1 MKPFLKSTLRG
12 LLLSLWCVLL
22 SAACILVY
30 QHLFAPV
37 RQAALDVELETQHQ
51 ALMSTLSES
60 QQASEQQRL
69 DALDAL
75 TQRLDEL
82 SARLDE
88 QERHLQALSNTQQHH
103 STRLDKLDLDHHKVV
118 ELEKKLARLNR
129 VVSTPRPAPV
139 KKTAKATTHT
149 TAKKAPSSQANTSQA
164 NTSKD
169 RRAKPSQPESVNAP
183 FVLYDVQSRSG
194 IRLAIV
200 GQTNARTLSELS
212 ALRQGQSYRGWKIV
226 SVFASSIEVQ
236 HQGQRTTLTMMEG

>member
-1 MKPFLKSTLRG
+1 VKPFLKSALRG

-60 QQASEQQRL
+60 QQASDQQRL

-75 TQRLDEL
+75 TQRLDKL

-88 QERHLQALSNTQQHH
+88 QERHLQALSNQQQRHA
-103 STRLDKLDLDHHKVV
+103 TRLDTLELDRPKLMAI
-118 ELEKKLARLNR
+118 EKKLARLNR

-139 KKTAKATTHT
+139 QKTAKAAKNT

-164 NTSKD
+164 STSKD
-169 RRAKPSQPESVNAP
+169 RRAKPSQPKSVNAP

-212 ALRQGQSYRGWKIV
+212 ALRQGQSYCGWKIV
-226 SVFASSIEVQ
+226 SVFASGIEVQ
-236 HQGQRTTLTMMEG
+236 RQGQRTTLTMMEG

>member
-12 LLLSLWCVLL
+12 LLLSLWCVQL

-60 QQASEQQRL
+60 QQASEQRRL

-75 TQRLDEL
+75 TQRLDKL

-88 QERHLQALSNTQQHH
+88 QERHLQALSNQQQRHA
-103 STRLDKLDLDHHKVV
+103 TRLDTLELDRPKLMAI
-118 ELEKKLARLNR
+118 EKKLARLNR
-129 VVSTPRPAPV
+129 VVSTPRPAPMQ
-139 KKTAKATTHT
+139 KTAKATKNT
-149 TAKKAPSSQANTSQA
+149 TAKKAPPSQA
-164 NTSKD
+164 NTSKG
-169 RRAKPSQPESVNAP
+169 RRAKPSQPEPVAAP

-200 GQTNARTLSELS
+200 GQTNARTLSDLS

-236 HQGQRTTLTMMEG
+236 RQGQRTTLTMMEG

>member
-60 QQASEQQRL
+60 QQASEHRRL

-75 TQRLDEL
+75 TQRLDKL

-88 QERHLQALSNTQQHH
+88 QERHLQALSNQQQRYV
-103 STRLDKLDLDHHKVV
+103 TRLDTLELDRPKLMAI
-118 ELEKKLARLNR
+118 EKKLARLNR
-129 VVSTPRPAPV
+129 VVSTPRPASVQKTPKATKNPTS
-139 KKTAKATTHT
+139 KKTSTSPARNTN
-149 TAKKAPSSQANTSQA
+149 TAAIPSVA
-164 NTSKD
+164 
-169 RRAKPSQPESVNAP
+169 AP

-200 GQTNARTLSELS
+200 GQTNARSLSELS

-236 HQGQRTTLTMMEG
+236 RQGQRTTLTMMEG

>member
-51 ALMSTLSES
+51 ALMSALSES
-60 QQASEQQRL
+60 QQASDQQRL

-88 QERHLQALSNTQQHH
+88 QERHLQALSNQQQRHA
-103 STRLDKLDLDHHKVV
+103 TRLDTLELDRPKLMAI
-118 ELEKKLARLNR
+118 EKKLARLNR

-139 KKTAKATTHT
+139 QKTPKAAKN
-149 TAKKAPSSQANTSQA
+149 TASKKASSSSAQNT
-164 NTSKD
+164 NT
-169 RRAKPSQPESVNAP
+169 AAIPSVNAP

-236 HQGQRTTLTMMEG
+236 RQGQRTTLTMMEG

>member
-1 MKPFLKSTLRG
+1 MKPFLKSALRG

-37 RQAALDVELETQHQ
+37 RQAELETQHQ
-51 ALMSTLSES
+51 ALMSALSES
-60 QQASEQQRL
+60 QQASDQQRRA
-69 DALDAL
+69 ALDAL
-75 TQRLDEL
+75 TQTLDEL
-82 SARLDE
+82 SLRVDE
-88 QERHLQALSNTQQHH
+88 QAQRLQALSNTQQHH
-103 STRLDKLDLDHHKVV
+103 STRLDKLDLDHHKVA

-139 KKTAKATTHT
+139 QKTAKAATHT

-164 NTSKD
+164 STNKD
-169 RRAKPSQPESVNAP
+169 RRAKPSQPESVPAP

-236 HQGQRTTLTMMEG
+236 RQGQRTTLTMMEG

>member
-1 MKPFLKSTLRG
+1 MKPFLKSVLRG

-37 RQAALDVELETQHQ
+37 RQAELETQHQ
-51 ALMSTLSES
+51 ALMSALSES
-60 QQASEQQRL
+60 QQASDQQRRA
-69 DALDAL
+69 ALDAL
-75 TQRLDEL
+75 TQTLDEL
-82 SARLDE
+82 SIRVDE
-88 QERHLQALSNTQQHH
+88 QAQRLQALSKTQQHH

-129 VVSTPRPAPV
+129 VVSTPV
-139 KKTAKATTHT
+139 QKTAKATKNT

-164 NTSKD
+164 SRSKD
-169 RRAKPSQPESVNAP
+169 RRAKPSQPESVAAP

-236 HQGQRTTLTMMEG
+236 RQGQRTTLTMMEG

>member
-1 MKPFLKSTLRG
+1 MKSFLKSALRG

-37 RQAALDVELETQHQ
+37 RQAALEAELETQHQ
-51 ALMSTLSES
+51 ALMSALSES
-60 QQASEQQRL
+60 QQASDQQRRA
-69 DALDAL
+69 ALDAL
-75 TQRLDEL
+75 TQTLDEL
-82 SARLDE
+82 SIRVDE
-88 QERHLQALSNTQQHH
+88 QAQRLQALSNTQQHH
-103 STRLDKLDLDHHKVV
+103 STRLDKLDLDYHKVA

-129 VVSTPRPAPV
+129 VVSTPRPEPV
-139 KKTAKATTHT
+139 QKTPKTAKNTTS
-149 TAKKAPSSQANTSQA
+149 KKASPRPVRNT
-164 NTSKD
+164 NT
-169 RRAKPSQPESVNAP
+169 AATASVNAP

-200 GQTNARTLSELS
+200 GQTNARSLSELS

-236 HQGQRTTLTMMEG
+236 RQGQRTTLTMMEG

>member
-51 ALMSTLSES
+51 ALMSALSES
-60 QQASEQQRL
+60 QQASDQQRRA
-69 DALDAL
+69 ALDAL
-75 TQRLDEL
+75 TQTLDEL
-82 SARLDE
+82 SIRVDE
-88 QERHLQALSNTQQHH
+88 QAQRLQALSNTQQHH
-103 STRLDKLDLDHHKVV
+103 STRLDKLDLDHHKVA

-129 VVSTPRPAPV
+129 VLSAPRPAPV
-139 KKTAKATTHT
+139 QKTAKATKNT

-164 NTSKD
+164 STSKD

-236 HQGQRTTLTMMEG
+236 RQGQRTTLTMMEG

>member
-1 MKPFLKSTLRG
+1 MKPFLKSALRG

-37 RQAALDVELETQHQ
+37 RQTDLETQHQ
-51 ALMSTLSES
+51 ALMSALSES
-60 QQASEQQRL
+60 QQASDQQRRA
-69 DALDAL
+69 ALDAL
-75 TQRLDEL
+75 TQTLDEL
-82 SARLDE
+82 SIRVDE
-88 QERHLQALSNTQQHH
+88 QTQRLQALSNTQQHH
-103 STRLDKLDLDHHKVV
+103 STRLDKLDLDHHKVA

-139 KKTAKATTHT
+139 QKTAKAAKNT

-164 NTSKD
+164 STSKD
-169 RRAKPSQPESVNAP
+169 RRAKPSQPESVVAP

-236 HQGQRTTLTMMEG
+236 RQGQRTTLTMLEG

>member
-1 MKPFLKSTLRG
+1 M
-12 LLLSLWCVLL
+12 LSLWCVLL

-30 QHLFAPV
+30 QYLFAPV
-37 RQAALDVELETQHQ
+37 RQAAFDAELETQHQ
-51 ALMSTLSES
+51 ALMSALSES
-60 QQASEQQRL
+60 QQASDQQRRA
-69 DALDAL
+69 ALDAL
-75 TQRLDEL
+75 TQTLDEL
-82 SARLDE
+82 SLRVDE
-88 QERHLQALSNTQQHH
+88 QAQRLQALSNTQQHH
-103 STRLDKLDLDHHKVV
+103 STRLDKLDLDHHKVA

-139 KKTAKATTHT
+139 QKTAKASAST
-149 TAKKAPSSQANTSQA
+149 TAKKASPSPVRNT
-164 NTSKD
+164 NTAATS
-169 RRAKPSQPESVNAP
+169 SVTAP

-236 HQGQRTTLTMMEG
+236 RQGQRTTLTMMEG

>member
-60 QQASEQQRL
+60 QQASKQQRL

-88 QERHLQALSNTQQHH
+88 QERHLQALSNQQQRHA
-103 STRLDKLDLDHHKVV
+103 TRLDTLELDRPKLMAI
-118 ELEKKLARLNR
+118 EKKLARLNR

-139 KKTAKATTHT
+139 QKTPKASTHT
-149 TAKKAPSSQANTSQA
+149 TSKKASPSPVRNTKTVA
-164 NTSKD
+164 T
-169 RRAKPSQPESVNAP
+169 PSVNAP

-200 GQTNARTLSELS
+200 GQKNARTLSELS

-226 SVFASSIEVQ
+226 SVFASGIEVQ
-236 HQGQRTTLTMMEG
+236 RQGQRTTLTVMEG

>member
-30 QHLFAPV
+30 LHLFAPV

-51 ALMSTLSES
+51 ALMSALSES
-60 QQASEQQRL
+60 QQASKQQRL

-75 TQRLDEL
+75 AQRLDEL

-88 QERHLQALSNTQQHH
+88 QERHLQALSNQQQRHA
-103 STRLDKLDLDHHKVV
+103 TRLDTLELDRPKLMAI
-118 ELEKKLARLNR
+118 EKKLARLNR

-139 KKTAKATTHT
+139 QKTPKAAKN
-149 TAKKAPSSQANTSQA
+149 TASKKASPSPVRNT
-164 NTSKD
+164 NT
-169 RRAKPSQPESVNAP
+169 AATPSVTTP

-236 HQGQRTTLTMMEG
+236 RQGQRTTLTMMEG

>member
-1 MKPFLKSTLRG
+1 MKPFLKSALRG

-37 RQAALDVELETQHQ
+37 RQTDLETQHQ
-51 ALMSTLSES
+51 ALMSALSES
-60 QQASEQQRL
+60 QQASDQQRRA
-69 DALDAL
+69 ALDAL
-75 TQRLDEL
+75 TQTLDEL
-82 SARLDE
+82 SIRVDE
-88 QERHLQALSNTQQHH
+88 QTQRLQALSNTQQHH
-103 STRLDKLDLDHHKVV
+103 STRLDKLDLDHHKVA

-139 KKTAKATTHT
+139 QKTAKAAKNT

-164 NTSKD
+164 STSKD
-169 RRAKPSQPESVNAP
+169 RRAKPSQPESVVAP

-194 IRLAIV
+194 IRLAII

-236 HQGQRTTLTMMEG
+236 RQGQRTTLTMMEG

>member
-1 MKPFLKSTLRG
+1 MKPFLKSVLRG

-37 RQAALDVELETQHQ
+37 RHAELETQHQ
-51 ALMSTLSES
+51 ALMSALSES
-60 QQASEQQRL
+60 QQASDQQRRA
-69 DALDAL
+69 ALDAL
-75 TQRLDEL
+75 TQTLDEL
-82 SARLDE
+82 SIRVDE
-88 QERHLQALSNTQQHH
+88 QAQRLQALSNTQQHH
-103 STRLDKLDLDHHKVV
+103 STRLDKLDLDHHKVA

-139 KKTAKATTHT
+139 KKTAKAATHT

-164 NTSKD
+164 STSKD
-169 RRAKPSQPESVNAP
+169 RRAKPSQPESVNAS

-236 HQGQRTTLTMMEG
+236 RQGQRTTLTMMGG

>member
-1 MKPFLKSTLRG
+1 MESGVKPFLKSALRG

-37 RQAALDVELETQHQ
+37 RHAELETQHQ
-51 ALMSTLSES
+51 ALMSALSES
-60 QQASEQQRL
+60 QQASDQQHRA
-69 DALDAL
+69 ALDAL
-75 TQRLDEL
+75 TQTLDEL
-82 SARLDE
+82 SIRVDE
-88 QERHLQALSNTQQHH
+88 QTQRLQALSNTQQHH
-103 STRLDKLDLDHHKVV
+103 STRLDKLDLDHHKVA

-129 VVSTPRPAPV
+129 VVSTPHPAPV
-139 KKTAKATTHT
+139 QKTAKAATHT
-149 TAKKAPSSQANTSQA
+149 TAKKAPSSQA

-169 RRAKPSQPESVNAP
+169 RRAKPSQPESVAAP

-236 HQGQRTTLTMMEG
+236 RQGQRTTLTMMEG

>member
-1 MKPFLKSTLRG
+1 VKPFLKSALRG

-37 RQAALDVELETQHQ
+37 RQTELETQHQ
-51 ALMSTLSES
+51 ALMSALSES
-60 QQASEQQRL
+60 QQASDQQRRA
-69 DALDAL
+69 ALDAL
-75 TQRLDEL
+75 TQTLDEL
-82 SARLDE
+82 SLRVDE
-88 QERHLQALSNTQQHH
+88 QAQRLQALSNTQQHH
-103 STRLDKLDLDHHKVV
+103 STRLDKLDLDHHKVA

-129 VVSTPRPAPV
+129 VVSTPHPAPV
-139 KKTAKATTHT
+139 QKTAKATKNT

-164 NTSKD
+164 STSKD
-169 RRAKPSQPESVNAP
+169 RRAKPSQPKSVNAP

-226 SVFASSIEVQ
+226 SVFASGIEVQ
-236 HQGQRTTLTMMEG
+236 RQGQRTTLTMMEG

>member
-1 MKPFLKSTLRG
+1 MKSFLKSALRG

-37 RQAALDVELETQHQ
+37 RQAALDVELEMQHQ

-60 QQASEQQRL
+60 QQASKQQRL

-139 KKTAKATTHT
+139 QKTAKAAKNPASKKTSTSPARNTNTAAIPSVTT
-149 TAKKAPSSQANTSQA
+149 
-164 NTSKD
+164 
-169 RRAKPSQPESVNAP
+169 P

-200 GQTNARTLSELS
+200 GQTNARTLSDLS

-236 HQGQRTTLTMMEG
+236 RQGQRTTLTMMEG

>member
-1 MKPFLKSTLRG
+1 MKPFLKSALRG

-37 RQAALDVELETQHQ
+37 RQTDLETQHQ
-51 ALMSTLSES
+51 ALMSALSES
-60 QQASEQQRL
+60 QQASDQQRRA
-69 DALDAL
+69 ALDAL
-75 TQRLDEL
+75 TQTLDEL
-82 SARLDE
+82 SIRVDE
-88 QERHLQALSNTQQHH
+88 QTQRLQALSKTQQHH
-103 STRLDKLDLDHHKVV
+103 STRLDKLDLDHHKVA

-139 KKTAKATTHT
+139 QKTAKAAKNT

-164 NTSKD
+164 STSKD
-169 RRAKPSQPESVNAP
+169 RRAKPSQPESVVAP

-236 HQGQRTTLTMMEG
+236 RQGQRTTLTMMEG

>member
-1 MKPFLKSTLRG
+1 MKPFLKSVLRG

-37 RQAALDVELETQHQ
+37 RHAELDVELETQHQ
-51 ALMSTLSES
+51 ALMSALGES
-60 QQASEQQRL
+60 QQASDQQRRA
-69 DALDAL
+69 ALDAL
-75 TQRLDEL
+75 TQTLDEL
-82 SARLDE
+82 SIRVDE
-88 QERHLQALSNTQQHH
+88 QTQRLQALSKTQQHH

-139 KKTAKATTHT
+139 QKTPKATKNPTSKKTSTSPTQNT
-149 TAKKAPSSQANTSQA
+149 NTAAMP
-164 NTSKD
+164 
-169 RRAKPSQPESVNAP
+169 SVNAP

-236 HQGQRTTLTMMEG
+236 RQGQRTTLTMMEG